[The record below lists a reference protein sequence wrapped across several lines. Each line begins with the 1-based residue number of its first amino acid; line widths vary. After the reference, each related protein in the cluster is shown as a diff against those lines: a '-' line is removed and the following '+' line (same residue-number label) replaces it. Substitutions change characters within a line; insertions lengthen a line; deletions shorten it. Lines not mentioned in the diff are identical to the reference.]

1 MLIKKYFKSAAR
13 NHGLPEQIEHDERY
27 KKADEFMD
35 VLYKLW
41 ESSWA
46 DDAKVLNRQT
56 KQYYDPS
63 KVHEINHEGHYFK
76 CSGPHSE

>member
-1 MLIKKYFKSAAR
+1 
-13 NHGLPEQIEHDERY
+13 
-27 KKADEFMD
+27 MD

-76 CSGPHSE
+76 CSGPHSA